1 MAQLYHSIS
10 KERKYWDKKLCSSQ
24 EEWNYRIQRSSTVY
38 VGNLAFTTPEER
50 IHEVFS
56 RAGHINRIVLG
67 LNSIE
72 KNPCGFA
79 FVIYDSIAAAR
90 RSIGMFKGCIIDGRV
105 IRVDADTGDNIDTD
119 RKLARGINGYQ
130 WRDVFRKE
138 FDTSRGGQGL
148 GIEASSLSYQD
159 FRVPAPPTSAL
170 GSNVTE
176 LPEVPHAKRGRRF

>member
-1 MAQLYHSIS
+1 MAKLYHSIS
-10 KERKYWDKKLCSSQ
+10 RERKYWDKKLCASQ
-24 EEWNYRIQRSSTVY
+24 EEWNSRIQRSTTVY

-50 IHEVFS
+50 IHEIFS
-56 RAGHINRIVLG
+56 HAGRINRIVLG

-79 FVIYDSIAAAR
+79 FVVYDTVAAAR
-90 RSIGMFKGCIIDGRV
+90 RSIGLFKGSIIDGRI

-138 FDTSRGGQGL
+138 FDTNRGGQGL
-148 GIEASSLSYQD
+148 GIETSSLAYQD
-159 FRVPAPPTSAL
+159 FVIPTPPTSAL
-170 GSNVTE
+170 GRRSVDSVNATD
-176 LPEVPHAKRGRRF
+176 PRNKR

>member
-1 MAQLYHSIS
+1 MAKLYHSIS
-10 KERKYWDKKLCSSQ
+10 RERKYWDKKLCVSQ
-24 EEWNYRIQRSSTVY
+24 EEWNYRIQHSTTVY

-56 RAGHINRIVLG
+56 SAGRINRIVMG

-79 FVIYDSIAAAR
+79 FVIYDTIAAAR
-90 RSIGMFKGCIIDGRV
+90 RSVGLLKGCIIDGRV
-105 IRVDADTGDNIDTD
+105 IRVDPDTGDNVDTD

-148 GIEASSLSYQD
+148 GIEASSLGYQD
-159 FRVPAPPTSAL
+159 FRINAPPTSVL
-170 GSNVTE
+170 GPPNTE
-176 LPEVPHAKRGRRF
+176 PIPSTSSKPKRSF